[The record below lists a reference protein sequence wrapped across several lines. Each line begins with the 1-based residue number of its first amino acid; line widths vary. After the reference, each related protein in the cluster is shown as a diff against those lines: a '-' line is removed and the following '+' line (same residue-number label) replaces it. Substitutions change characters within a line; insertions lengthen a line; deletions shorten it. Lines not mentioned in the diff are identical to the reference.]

1 MDRVTRTKPRYAI
14 VKVRNIAAILP
25 TLADLGA
32 DPEVVLRAAE
42 IEPAILSDPDNDL
55 PFAAVGRLVGECVK
69 ATGCDSFGLQV
80 GARRNLTSIGLTGL
94 VSMHASTVRDAL
106 QIISGSI
113 KTSNAGVA
121 TMLEEHGGSASFQ
134 YVVTAPNILNADHI
148 VDAAIAVI
156 VNTMRQLC
164 GPMWRPNRVRLTR
177 DPPRDRSPFAQFF
190 KVPVEFGVLTAG
202 VVFDASALDWPV
214 LDRNPDY
221 AKILTP
227 LLEDAVADADG
238 DFVGAVKSI
247 MRARIGSGA
256 FTRDSV
262 CRALGVNAR
271 TLSHQLEA
279 FGVTFS
285 GLADDVRFDA
295 AQSLL
300 LRGRG
305 IPEIAAALGFAEPS
319 AFIRAFKAW
328 SGTTPGRWRAARLAD
343 RA

>member
-134 YVVTAPNILNADHI
+134 YVVTAPSILNADHI

-177 DPPRDRSPFAQFF
+177 DPPRDRSRFAQFF
-190 KVPVEFGVLTAG
+190 R
-202 VVFDASALDWPV
+202 S
-214 LDRNPDY
+214 R
-221 AKILTP
+221 
-227 LLEDAVADADG
+227 
-238 DFVGAVKSI
+238 S
-247 MRARIGSGA
+247 S
-256 FTRDSV
+256 
-262 CRALGVNAR
+262 
-271 TLSHQLEA
+271 
-279 FGVTFS
+279 
-285 GLADDVRFDA
+285 LAC
-295 AQSLL
+295 
-300 LRGRG
+300 
-305 IPEIAAALGFAEPS
+305 
-319 AFIRAFKAW
+319 
-328 SGTTPGRWRAARLAD
+328 
-343 RA
+343 